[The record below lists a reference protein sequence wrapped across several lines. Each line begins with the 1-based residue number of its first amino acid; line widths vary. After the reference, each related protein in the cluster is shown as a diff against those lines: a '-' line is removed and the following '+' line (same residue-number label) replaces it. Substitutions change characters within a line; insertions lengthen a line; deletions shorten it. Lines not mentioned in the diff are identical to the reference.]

1 VSIDDM
7 TRAPNELGAVAV
19 IGLGIMGSRMAGRL
33 LAAGFPLR
41 GFDPDPARLSEFEAA
56 GGALAGSPDEVV
68 RGCWS
73 VLLSLPNSDVSRR
86 VCLGENGIAASG
98 VSPLLVLDATTGR
111 PEDAIENAAGLAKV
125 GIEYADSTVSGN
137 APVAAAGELV
147 VMVGGSA
154 EAYARARPVLEAIGR
169 SHHHVGPVGAGARIK
184 LIVNHVLAIHRMA
197 LAEGLVVAEL
207 AGLDLASTLAVLKDS
222 VAYSMAMDLWGER
235 IIAGDH
241 DPPSARLR
249 QSHKDARLIVEH
261 GEALGASLDL
271 IRVVEAALAEGEDN
285 GLADLDNSA
294 VAEVVR
300 RRSGI
305 GRVR

>member
-1 VSIDDM
+1 M
-7 TRAPNELGAVAV
+7 TGAANKLGAIAV

-33 LAAGFPLR
+33 LTAGFPLR
-41 GFDPDPARLSEFEAA
+41 GFDPDPARLSEFEAV
-56 GGALAGSPDEVV
+56 GGVPAGSPGEAV

-73 VLLSLPNSDVSRR
+73 ALLSLPNSDVSRL
-86 VCLGENGIAASG
+86 VCLGEDGIVASG
-98 VSPLLVLDATTGR
+98 VSPLLVLDTTTGR
-111 PEDAIENAAGLAKV
+111 PEDAITNADGLSQVA
-125 GIEYADSTVSGN
+125 IDYADTTVSGN

-147 VMVGGSA
+147 VMVGGSDD
-154 EAYARARPVLEAIGR
+154 AYASARPILEAIGR

-197 LAEGLVVAEL
+197 LSEGLVVAEL

-222 VAYSMAMDLWGER
+222 VAYSKAMDLWGER

-249 QSHKDARLIVEH
+249 QSHKDARLMVEH
-261 GEALGASLDL
+261 GEALGAPLDL

-300 RRSGI
+300 RRAGI
-305 GRVR
+305 GRVP

>member
-1 VSIDDM
+1 MS
-7 TRAPNELGAVAV
+7 
-19 IGLGIMGSRMAGRL
+19 GRL
-33 LAAGFPLR
+33 LAAGLSLR
-41 GFDPDPARLSEFEAA
+41 GFDPDPARLSDFEAA
-56 GGALAGSPDEVV
+56 GGTPAGSPAEAVL
-68 RGCWS
+68 GCWS
-73 VLLSLPNSDVSRR
+73 ALLSLPNSDISRQ
-86 VCLGENGIAASG
+86 VCLGENGIAGAG
-98 VSPLLVLDATTGR
+98 VRPLLVLDTTTGR
-111 PEDAIENAAGLAKV
+111 PEDAIENAAGLARG
-125 GIEYADSTVSGN
+125 GIDYADTTVSGN

-154 EAYARARPVLEAIGR
+154 EAYASARPILEAIGR

-184 LIVNHVLAIHRMA
+184 LIVNHVLTINRMA

-222 VAYSMAMDLWGER
+222 VAYSKAMDLWGER

-241 DPPSARLR
+241 GRPSARLR
-249 QSHKDARLIVEH
+249 QSHKDARLMVEH
-261 GEALGASLDL
+261 GEALQAPLDL

-300 RRSGI
+300 RRAGI
-305 GRVR
+305 GRVP